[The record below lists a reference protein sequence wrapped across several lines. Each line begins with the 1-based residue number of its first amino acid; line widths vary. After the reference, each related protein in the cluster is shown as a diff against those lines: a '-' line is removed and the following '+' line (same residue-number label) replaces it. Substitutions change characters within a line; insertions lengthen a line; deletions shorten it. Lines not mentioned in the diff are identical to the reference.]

1 MQQEM
6 EVVAAPGFQSPG
18 HMRQIAGWKALYLSS
33 IAVRTLRSRAN
44 CPSQRRQFVI
54 AGCAILFLLGTVPLL
69 HSREHKRKI
78 TTQDHGLGFS
88 TEISSPESEVLH
100 AVEVIVNNGIIQG
113 SKEYNK
119 DKYIEN
125 ASAATSSPLFPE
137 WKEPGKVY
145 YKVRT
150 GVLAPLNFKES
161 KDEGTLAVRYVV
173 QSKDASKTI
182 LRIDAVF
189 VEDFHRTVHPSD
201 GSVENAECQEIENQ
215 VDAVETEKRQSE
227 EREKQRQ
234 EKLGGQE
241 LERKRLADEASALAA
256 AQTSAQTLDQHLEYL
271 RHQAERVVK
280 APGGQLKSAPFHSA
294 TNVRSLEAGAEV
306 VILIVTPYWYG
317 VETTDGQHG
326 WINRGQLEPLP

>member
-1 MQQEM
+1 M
-6 EVVAAPGFQSPG
+6 
-18 HMRQIAGWKALYLSS
+18 
-33 IAVRTLRSRAN
+33 AVS
-44 CPSQRRQFVI
+44 
-54 AGCAILFLLGTVPLL
+54 AILFLLWACSPL
-69 HSREHKRKI
+69 HGGEHKKKI
-78 TTQDHGLGFS
+78 ATEDHGLGFS
-88 TEISSPESEVLH
+88 TEISLPESEVLP
-100 AVEVIVNNGIIQG
+100 AVEAIVNNGIIQG
-113 SKEYNK
+113 SKEYSK

-125 ASAATSSPLFPE
+125 ASAAASSPLFPE

-145 YKVRT
+145 YKIRT

-173 QSKDASKTI
+173 QSKDTSKTI

-201 GSVENAECQEIENQ
+201 GSVENAECQDIENQ
-215 VDAVETEKRQSE
+215 IDTVETEKKQSE
-227 EREKQRQ
+227 EREKHHQ
-234 EKLGGQE
+234 EEVAGQA

-256 AQTSAQTLDQHLEYL
+256 SQTSAQTLDQRLESL
-271 RHQAERVVK
+271 RHRAERVVK

-294 TNVRSLEAGAEV
+294 TNVKSLAAGAEV
-306 VILIVTPYWYG
+306 VILIVTPHWYG

>member
-1 MQQEM
+1 MGA
-6 EVVAAPGFQSPG
+6 VAASGFQSPG
-18 HMRQIAGWKALYLSS
+18 HMRPMARWKAFCLRS
-33 IAVRTLRSRAN
+33 IALKTRRLLANHVPLRN
-44 CPSQRRQFVI
+44 QFV
-54 AGCAILFLLGTVPLL
+54 AAMSAILLLLWAAPLL
-69 HSREHKRKI
+69 HGREHKRKI
-78 TTQDHGLGFS
+78 SSQDYGLGFS
-88 TEISSPESEVLH
+88 TEISSPEHEVLQ
-100 AVEVIVNNGIIQG
+100 AVEAIVNNGIIQG

-145 YKVRT
+145 YKVRA

-189 VEDFHRTVHPSD
+189 VEDFHRTVHASD
-201 GSVENAECQEIENQ
+201 GSVESAECQDVENQ
-215 VDAVETEKRQSE
+215 IDAVAAEKKQSQE
-227 EREKQRQ
+227 LEKQRL
-234 EKLGGQE
+234 EKMAGQE
-241 LERKRLADEASALAA
+241 LERKRLANEASALAA
-256 AQTSAQTLDQHLEYL
+256 AQSSAQTLDQRLAYL
-271 RHQAERVVK
+271 RHQAERVIK

-294 TNVRSLEAGAEV
+294 TNVKSLEGGAEV

-326 WINRGQLEPLP
+326 WVNRGQLEPLP

>member
-1 MQQEM
+1 
-6 EVVAAPGFQSPG
+6 
-18 HMRQIAGWKALYLSS
+18 
-33 IAVRTLRSRAN
+33 
-44 CPSQRRQFVI
+44 
-54 AGCAILFLLGTVPLL
+54 LLGTVPPL
-69 HSREHKRKI
+69 HGRQHKRKVAPENY
-78 TTQDHGLGFS
+78 GLVFS
-88 TEISSPESEVLH
+88 TEIASPESEVLK
-100 AVEVIVNNGIIQG
+100 AVEAIVNNGSIQG
-113 SKEYNK
+113 SKEFNR

-125 ASAATSSPLFPE
+125 AGAATSSPWFPE
-137 WKEPGKVY
+137 WKEGGKVY
-145 YKVRT
+145 YKVRP
-150 GVLAPLNFKES
+150 GVLAPLNFRDS

-215 VDAVETEKRQSE
+215 IDAVETEKKQSE

-234 EKLGGQE
+234 ERLAGQE
-241 LERKRLADEASALAA
+241 LERKRVADESSVLAA
-256 AQTSAQTLDQHLEYL
+256 AQTSAQTLDQHLEFL

-294 TNVRSLEAGAEV
+294 TNVKSLEAGAEV
-306 VILIVTPYWYG
+306 VIVIVTPYWFG